1 MTTDRQKAAVRFCEE
16 RLIDCKFKGDIN
28 NFQQVSSF
36 LRKNLDAAKFS
47 PDYISEYE
55 VYRQEEQERLYTKD

>member
-16 RLIDCKFKGDIN
+16 RLIDCKLKGDIN

-55 VYRQEEQERLYTKD
+55 AYREEEQERLYTKD